1 MKKSIA
7 LLIGIALILLGT
19 LTRGNWIIGL
29 KLLCAIFLVMLVLY
43 WKIAPFK
50 QQLFPKYQKAFG
62 ITERIF
68 MRLQNILG
76 FIPKIQMGQRLQLD
90 TSLIVCIFFYAFDI
104 SCFVKTLTVS
114 TKLDKSE
121 LIIWQGRKS

>member
-43 WKIAPFK
+43 WKITPFK
-50 QQLFPKYQKAFG
+50 Q
-62 ITERIF
+62 
-68 MRLQNILG
+68 
-76 FIPKIQMGQRLQLD
+76 
-90 TSLIVCIFFYAFDI
+90 
-104 SCFVKTLTVS
+104 
-114 TKLDKSE
+114 
-121 LIIWQGRKS
+121 